1 MDNNVVYDASLDEA
15 MDERSQAE
23 AITDESGKI
32 TSYKYHILIRDKET
46 LSGELSREEMDTM
59 YRLYS
64 SEGANLTQRS
74 VSRDF
79 PQYTFQNFKKIL
91 RAFNITKASSPIA
104 PHILLEKGTKEV
116 AELTLQRRE
125 ENYLKYLEQ
134 NRAKLNQKK
143 LDDLLKENADLKHMV
158 ASGEHFLKGL
168 DFNPVVFQP
177 ANNPKLQSTLLVYL
191 ADMHLGA
198 YNSEEGVY
206 DNPYDEAEANRR
218 LQKVYQKIT
227 QFRGLDHI
235 VIMNL
240 GDALDGYNAST
251 TRPSSTHVLPQNM
264 TNRQQGQT
272 YIKLMMNFF
281 NNIKNNV
288 PCNKISFYS
297 VGESNHGGSFEA
309 SVVTS
314 LSFLLDTM
322 GVESHIAQRPI
333 DHFKV
338 QDKTIIYLHGKD
350 TSNQFKNFPLT
361 LDQKT
366 ELYMNE
372 YILRNKLQG
381 GKILVVK
388 GDLHQ
393 PATTRGKQFTYK
405 SVASL
410 FGSSNWIHANFGYT
424 PWGCD
429 YTVINQYG
437 DIIDGIVE
445 D

>member
-1 MDNNVVYDASLDEA
+1 MDKNTVYDASIDEA
-15 MDERSQAE
+15 MDERSK
-23 AITDESGKI
+23 TDTILDTAGKI
-32 TSYKYHILIRDKET
+32 EFYTYHILVRDKET
-46 LSGELSREEMDTM
+46 ISGSLTREEMDTM

-91 RAFNITKASSPIA
+91 RAFNITKASVPLA
-104 PHILLEKGTKEV
+104 PHLLLEKNAKEL
-116 AELTLQRRE
+116 AELTLQRKE

-134 NRAKLNQKK
+134 NRYKLNQKK
-143 LDDLLKENADLKHMV
+143 IDDLLKENSELKEVV
-158 ASGEHFLKGL
+158 AKGQHFLKDL
-168 DFNPVVFQP
+168 EFNPVVFKP
-177 ANNPKLQSTLLVYL
+177 IYNPKLKSTLIVYL
-191 ADMHLGA
+191 ADMHIGA

-206 DNPYDEAEANRR
+206 DNPYDEKEANRR
-218 LQKVYQKIT
+218 LEKVYQSII
-227 QFRGLDHI
+227 QFKGLDHI
-235 VIMNL
+235 VIINL

-251 TRPSSTHVLPQNM
+251 TRPSSTHILPQNM
-264 TNRQQGQT
+264 TNRQQGQV

-297 VGESNHGGSFEA
+297 VCESNHGGSFEA

-322 GVESHIAQRPI
+322 GVNSIIAPRPI
-333 DHFKV
+333 DHFTV

-350 TSNQFKNFPLT
+350 TTNQFKNFPLT

-372 YILRNKLQG
+372 YILRNKLS
-381 GKILVVK
+381 GKILIVK

-393 PATTRGKQFTYK
+393 PATTRGKQFTYR

-429 YTVINQYG
+429 YTLINQYG
-437 DIIDGIVE
+437 NIIDGLIE